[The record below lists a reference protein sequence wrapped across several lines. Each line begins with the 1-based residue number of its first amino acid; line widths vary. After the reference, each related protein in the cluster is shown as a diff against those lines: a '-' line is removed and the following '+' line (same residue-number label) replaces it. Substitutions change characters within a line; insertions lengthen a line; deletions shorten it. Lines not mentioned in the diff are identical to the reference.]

1 MTAIATVVLA
11 AVAIRTMRDTRR
23 TIEATETQ
31 AELAARAFALQL
43 EPHLIPYD
51 GQPTVGDIEN
61 IGLPFSQVWVVPLF
75 VTLVNI
81 GNGVAHIESVEAS
94 AMSGGR
100 PHRIVP
106 SPVAQPGKLTSVRL
120 DFMVPPPGDILTTR
134 DPFLPGDGVSV
145 AVRYRGVADTTS
157 RELQF
162 RWQMLAGALW
172 KLDLD

>member
-1 MTAIATVVLA
+1 MTAIATVMLA

-31 AELAARAFALQL
+31 AELAARAFALQI

-94 AMSGGR
+94 AMPGGR

-120 DFMVPPPGDILTTR
+120 DFMVPPPSATAIPE
-134 DPFLPGDGVSV
+134 PFQPGAGVSV
-145 AVRYRGVADTTS
+145 TVGYRGVADTAP
-157 RELQF
+157 RELRF

-172 KLDLD
+172 KLDLN